1 MAVTSQH
8 SSGPSWS
15 AALKAR
21 DKLRSYVEASIGEAV
36 AGTAPPSVVRDLVQ
50 KAGANVDAHE
60 REVIRDQLM
69 LLLFAGSDT
78 TASAATTLLQVYYC
92 NASVQFGLALIQ
104 RSSCFRWFNY
114 NASRVV
120 LKKPLLEL
128 CSFYT
133 LSSILMARDSNSHG
147 VCG

>member
-21 DKLRSYVEASIGEAV
+21 DKLRSYVEASIEEAV

-50 KAGANVDAHE
+50 EAGANVDAHE

-78 TASAATTLLQVYYC
+78 TASAATTLLQVYYG
-92 NASVQFGLALIQ
+92 NAAVQFGLALIQ
-104 RSSCFRWFNY
+104 RSSSFRGFNCHGSPVS
-114 NASRVV
+114 ADKAPGRVGC
-120 LKKPLLEL
+120 LYPLSAML
-128 CSFYT
+128 
-133 LSSILMARDSNSHG
+133 AVR
-147 VCG
+147 